1 MWLCTV
7 PKVFFSWCDYLERTP
22 SSIRLLTSASAV
34 RYTAPLLLLLQYL
47 SMLWQIIWFLFKA
60 AGLIIPLDY
69 RRAKLCLFSG
79 VSSHLAA
86 GLSLSQKTTA
96 ELELYGSWLHI
107 KFWDGSSSRFPPSSG
122 LLHHHRKCCCAFCST
137 MVGHRNYDTCQLINL
152 SELGLLPS
160 RFLYARDL
168 PCCCCSA

>member
-1 MWLCTV
+1 MYSTISYFLL
-7 PKVFFSWCDYLERTP
+7 CDYLERTS

-34 RYTAPLLLLLQYL
+34 RYAASLLLLLQYL
-47 SMLWQIIWFLFKA
+47 SMHWQIIWFLFKA

-107 KFWDGSSSRFPPSSG
+107 KFWDGSSSCFPPSSG
-122 LLHHHRKCCCAFCST
+122 LLYHHRKCCSAFCST
-137 MVGHRNYDTCQLINL
+137 MVGHSNYDICQLINL
-152 SELGLLPS
+152 SKPALLLS
-160 RFLYARDL
+160 MFLEG
-168 PCCCCSA
+168 PWCCGSHTYMQN